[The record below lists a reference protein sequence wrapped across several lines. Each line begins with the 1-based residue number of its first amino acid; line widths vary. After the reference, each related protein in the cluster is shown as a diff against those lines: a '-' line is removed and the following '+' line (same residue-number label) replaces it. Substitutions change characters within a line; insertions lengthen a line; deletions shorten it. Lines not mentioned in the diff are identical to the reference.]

1 MKNLAGEGVALTEA
15 LQPVL
20 AKILA
25 AQVAVDADT

>member
-20 AKILA
+20 AKIIGELG
-25 AQVAVDADT
+25 VGSV